1 MSLNTLAQLKP
12 GARAAVR
19 RVTGTGAVKRRLID
33 MGFTPG
39 AVIAVRRA
47 AHAGD
52 PLEISLRGYRLTLR
66 RREAKL
72 IEIEAAGEK

>member
-1 MSLNTLAQLKP
+1 
-12 GARAAVR
+12 
-19 RVTGTGAVKRRLID
+19 

-47 AHAGD
+47 APAGD

-66 RREAKL
+66 RREAEL